1 MLVISGVVWWVADRP
16 EPPPTCIFITFA
28 AHKTYP
34 NMNSIFRLAFTLLLS
49 VSTLVIIGQQQ
60 ITNEGLWKD
69 YTFYSKS
76 VPGFNFLNDGKHYT
90 RLQDNVIK
98 KYDLVSGDF
107 VDNLLIA
114 DDLKGNEDFG
124 GKLGSYSYN
133 ADETML
139 MLKSETESIYR
150 HSTKA
155 VFHLYDIST
164 GKLTKINK
172 DDTKISYA
180 TLDPTSTKVAYVKE
194 NNLYV
199 MDLEKGSTSQITTDG
214 KKNSIINGATDWVYE
229 EEFAFDKAFE
239 WSSDGKRI
247 AFIRF
252 DESQVKEFTMT
263 RYNGD
268 LYPVYETFKYPKVG
282 EKNAKVTAHVYNI
295 KKKKTDEVDLG
306 DMHDM
311 YIPRIKWTEDKN
323 KLCVFKMNRHQNDL
337 KLYLYDAKK
346 RKSSVMLHETNE
358 YYIDITDNLTFLEN
372 GKEFVWTSEK
382 SGYNHIY
389 LYDMKGNEKKALT
402 IGEYDV
408 TAFYGVDMDDK
419 KVYYQAAMDSPMEKQ
434 VYEVDMKSGKS
445 RSLTPHAGTNRPQ
458 FSSTYDYFVNNNST
472 INTAPT
478 YKVYDKKLRLVRV
491 IEDNAGIA
499 DLQKDYGTTEA
510 EFFSFENSA
519 GVKLNGYMIKPADF
533 DAGKQ
538 YPVFMT
544 QYSGPGS
551 QQVVDAWRGNNYWWY
566 QMLAQHG
573 YIVVCVD
580 PRGTGARGEKF
591 KKMTYMQLGHYETLD
606 QIDAAKY
613 VGSLPYTDADRIGIY
628 GWSYGGYMSSLCI
641 LKGSDVF
648 KAAIAVAPV
657 TSWKWYDSVYTERYM
672 RTLAENEAGYNDNS
686 PVYFADELKGSYLLV
701 HGIADD
707 NVHFQNSAE
716 MANALIKANKQFDTY
731 YYPNRNHGIYG
742 DNARLHLWNKMN
754 DFIFSKI

>member
-1 MLVISGVVWWVADRP
+1 
-16 EPPPTCIFITFA
+16 
-28 AHKTYP
+28 
-34 NMNSIFRLAFTLLLS
+34 MNTQIKLLLLCLWAA
-49 VSTLVIIGQQQ
+49 VSTELVAQQA

-69 YTFYSKS
+69 YTFVSKS

-107 VDNLLIA
+107 VENLLIA
-114 DDLKGNEDFG
+114 DDLKGQAGFG
-124 GKLGSYSYN
+124 GKLNSYSYN
-133 ADETML
+133 DDESML
-139 MLKSETESIYR
+139 MLKSESEAIYR
-150 HSTKA
+150 HSTRA
-155 VFHLYDIST
+155 VFHLYDIAT
-164 GKLTKINK
+164 GKLTRINQ

-199 MDLEKGSTSQITTDG
+199 MNLALGSTTQITTDG

-247 AFIRF
+247 AYIRF

-295 KKKKTDEVDLG
+295 HKKKTDEVDLG
-306 DMHDM
+306 DMYDM

-337 KLYLYDAKK
+337 KLYIYHAKK

-358 YYIDITDNLTFLEN
+358 YYIDITDNLTFLDN

-389 LYDMKGNEKKALT
+389 LYDMKGKEKQALT
-402 IGEYDV
+402 SGEYDV
-408 TAFYGVDMDDK
+408 TAFYGVDMDDN
-419 KVYYQAAMDSPMEKQ
+419 KVYYQAAVESPMEKQ

-445 RSLTPHAGTNRPQ
+445 RSLTSFAGTNRPQ

-478 YKVYDKKLRLVRV
+478 YKVYDKKLKLVRV
-491 IEDNAGIA
+491 IEDNAGMA
-499 DLQKDYGTTEA
+499 DLQKEYGTTKA

-519 GVKLNGYMIKPADF
+519 GVSLNGYMIKPADF
-533 DAGKQ
+533 DASKQ

-580 PRGTGARGEKF
+580 PRGTGARGEEF
-591 KKMTYMQLGHYETLD
+591 KKMTYLQLGHYETLD

-613 VGSLPYTDADRIGIY
+613 IGSLPYTDADRVGIY

-672 RTLAENEAGYNDNS
+672 RTLSENEAGYNDNS
-686 PVYFADELKGSYLLV
+686 PIYFADQLKGSYLLV